1 MAYFVVVDG
10 EFLWNGVNILVNHST
25 LCTTAGCGTSFIYVA
40 LLEPL
45 I

>member
-1 MAYFVVVDG
+1 MLAYTFVVDG
-10 EFLWNGVNILVNHST
+10 EFLMEWCKHFGKCHAQNVS
-25 LCTTAGCGTSFIYVA
+25 YVA